1 MAYAAFGLLTE
12 LQDSEFDCVEDL
24 GIFSNPM
31 KKVVANKA
39 FDAPGKFVLFPE
51 TTAIT
56 SVTVDKFEHWDNKAV
71 ILQFEPSLPGYVFT
85 AEPCTAE
92 KNQHAFWYV
101 LETTT
106 TDAEEAS
113 LQWAKIAVSS
123 LAGFDFLGDIV
134 PIRKKK
140 LTGKQKEPAAG
151 EDRSFSQLVKIPI
164 LLNSKA
170 LAPGDEL
177 KLYRPAGVKR
187 KAKYEPITPAKILKG
202 FPKA

>member
-1 MAYAAFGLLTE
+1 M
-12 LQDSEFDCVEDL
+12 QDSEFDCVDDL
-24 GIFSNPM
+24 DIFSNLK

-51 TTAIT
+51 TTSIT
-56 SVTVDKFEHWDNKAV
+56 SVTVDNFENRENKAV
-71 ILQFEPSLPGYVFT
+71 ILQLEPSLPGYVFS

-106 TDAEEAS
+106 TDAEEAN
-113 LQWAKIAVSS
+113 LQWAKVAVSS

-140 LTGKQKEPAAG
+140 LTGKQREQAAG
-151 EDRSFSQLVKIPI
+151 EDRSFAQLVKIPI

-177 KLYRPAGVKR
+177 KLYRPVGMKR
-187 KAKYEPITPAKILKG
+187 AKKLQPITSAKILKCL
-202 FPKA
+202 PKA